1 MRFIVTALLTIL
13 CATLLQASAPAGA
26 PEIRFAQQFS
36 MGFLQFDVLRHR
48 DLIKKH
54 AAALGIPD
62 VKVTYVMF
70 NGADVMND
78 ALLSGAIDVASGGM
92 PGLLTIWDKT
102 RGTAMEVRGIA
113 PMSEIPLYLTAR
125 DPGIKS
131 IRDFGPSD
139 RIAMPAAKVS
149 MQAVLLEMA
158 AADVWGDADYDRL
171 DALTVTLSPPDATAG
186 LLSGH
191 AGFTAAFTAPPFQEI
206 QLRDPKVHIVLSSE
220 DVIGQ
225 SSNLVA
231 WTTKRFH
238 DANPILY
245 RALLDA
251 MQEGAEFIAVHPR
264 EAAEY
269 CAADIGGNIDVDLMV
284 ELLKDTRFRYV
295 VTPHGT
301 MKWAEFMH
309 RIGRLKTEPRSWKD
323 LFWDEL
329 HDRDGS

>member
-1 MRFIVTALLTIL
+1 MRFIATALLVIL
-13 CATLLQASAPAGA
+13 CVTLPGETAVAEV

-48 DLIKKH
+48 DLIRKH

-70 NGADVMND
+70 NGADMMND
-78 ALLSGAIDVASGGM
+78 ALLSGAIDIASGGM
-92 PGLLTIWDKT
+92 PGMLTIWGKT
-102 RGTAMEVRGIA
+102 RGTATEVRGVA

-125 DPGIKS
+125 DPRIKS
-131 IRDFGPSD
+131 IRDFGPGD

-158 AADVWGDADYDRL
+158 AAAAWGDADYDRL

-186 LLSGH
+186 MLSGH

-206 QLRDPKVHIVLSSE
+206 QLTDPAVHIVLNSE

-245 RALLDA
+245 QALLNA
-251 MQEGAEFIAVHPR
+251 MQEGSEFIAAHPR

-269 CAADIGGNIDVDLMV
+269 CAADMKGDINIDQMV
-284 ELLKDTRFRYV
+284 ELLKDKRFRYD

-301 MKWAEFMH
+301 MRWAGFMH
-309 RIGRLKTEPRSWKD
+309 RIGRLKTAPASWKD